1 MGGANPKGGG
11 ANLLY
16 DQNCP
21 KDCAKTK
28 GIDLTG
34 WREEGGRGTW
44 SFPPLKSTNAVLYF
58 YVPHPIRKNVT
69 YFLSVCSSF
78 KTKTFQKL
86 IV

>member
-1 MGGANPKGGG
+1 MGGVNPKGGR
-11 ANLLY
+11 ANLLFN
-16 DQNCP
+16 QNCP
-21 KDCAKTK
+21 KDFAKTK
-28 GIDLTG
+28 GIELTG
-34 WREEGGRGTW
+34 WPGGGAW
-44 SFPPLKSTNAVLYF
+44 SFPPLKSTNAVLSF